1 MADGEG
7 FEPPIPFQVCRF
19 SRPEPSTARPPIRRT
34 QRNYTERRFHGGCFH
49 FAPFSDWVTNRFTFS
64 FKFPSRCNGNNR
76 IPDYSSGLE
85 NRCARKGTG
94 GSNPSLSAMIPPKFF
109 ISL

>member
-49 FAPFSDWVTNRFTFS
+49 FAPFSDWVTNRLLS
-64 FKFPSRCNGNNR
+64 PSSSQAGVMETTGYRTIPAVLKTVVPVRVPGVR
-76 IPDYSSGLE
+76 IPRS
-85 NRCARKGTG
+85 
-94 GSNPSLSAMIPPKFF
+94 PP
-109 ISL
+109 